1 MEVAIKCSL
10 YLDLNWHN
18 LVVKSCLT
26 LCNPMDRS
34 PPGFSVYGLSQ
45 AKILEWVA
53 IFFTRGFPGRSVV
66 KNCLQMQEMQIWS
79 PGQEDPLEKEM
90 ETHASILAWESPWTE
105 EPDRLQPMGSQKNQ
119 TWLNNKNNNL
129 DLNCYDLYYF
139 ISIS

>member
-129 DLNCYDLYYF
+129 DLNCYDLFYF
-139 ISIS
+139 TSIS